1 MKAPYDTQTA
11 EVIQR
16 LSLMCELDRLRL
28 RLALR
33 PAPSDELTIG
43 GLPKSAITKAFSFMQ
58 FVPGR
63 IGKIARG
70 LAIGSTF
77 FRFIRPL
84 MGTLRNNTR
93 NSNKGIDSIRNAT
106 SYRQGPRNSSA

>member
-1 MKAPYDTQTA
+1 MLLRPSHAARRTKFASMKTHNGTQNA
-11 EVIQR
+11 ELIQR

-43 GLPKSAITKAFSFMQ
+43 GLPKSAITKAFSFIQ

-77 FRFIRPL
+77 FRFIKPL
-84 MGTLRNNTR
+84 MWTLRNNTCG
-93 NSNKGIDSIRNAT
+93 SDQK
-106 SYRQGPRNSSA
+106 P